1 MTEVLIFFVGGLVG
15 AAAAWLAARSS
26 REVERRAAAEKI
38 ALLTEAEKKLSDA
51 FNALSSQALQ
61 ANTDQFLKMADLR
74 MRPLDDTLNDVR
86 KRLRE
91 LEAARVEAYGGLTQ
105 QVKSLAEAQGLLRSE
120 TANLVKALRAPAT
133 RGRWGEIQ
141 LKRVVEMAGMLPHC
155 DFAEQ
160 ATLTSADGRLRP
172 DVIIQLPG
180 GRRIVVDSKA
190 PLSAYLDALEAQ
202 DETTRSRLLSSHA
215 GQVRTHIGK
224 LAGKQYWAELDGAT
238 DFVVAFIPGEVF
250 FSAALQADP
259 SLVEYGIEQRVLVA
273 TPTTLIALLKA
284 VAYGWRQERVT
295 QNAVEISRLGRE
307 IYDRLSTLAEHFAN
321 VGTALNRATLCYNQA
336 IGTLESRVL
345 VSARRLKEKGVT
357 AAEELPAPEPLDE
370 MARKISADELVDAW
384 KP

>member
-15 AAAAWLAARSS
+15 AAAAWLAARSA

-160 ATLTSADGRLRP
+160 TTLTSADGRLRP

-202 DETTRSRLLSSHA
+202 DETTRNRLLSSHA

-307 IYDRLSTLAEHFAN
+307 IYDRLTTLAEHFAN

-345 VSARRLKEKGVT
+345 VSARRLKEKRET

>member
-15 AAAAWLAARSS
+15 AVAAWLAARSA

-38 ALLTEAEKKLSDA
+38 ALLTQAEKKLSDA
-51 FNALSSQALQ
+51 FNALSSKALQ

-74 MRPLDDTLNDVR
+74 MKPLDDTLNDVR

-202 DETTRSRLLSSHA
+202 DETTRNRLLSSHA

-357 AAEELPAPEPLDE
+357 AAEELPTPEPLDE